1 MVKNR
6 GSTIELIALIVLFLG
21 ITTFTVAGFAARAWA
36 PPVASAHGAGVDSV
50 IRYLSISTGGILIV
64 GTLIIVW
71 LLWRYGR
78 GRPTGAPV
86 ASRRAERWWSLT
98 PVVVIAVLA
107 EVGVLAKGLPVW
119 EMLYGATPPE
129 ALVVEVTAQ
138 QFEWIVRYP
147 GADGVFGRSR
157 PALVDG
163 ATNPAGLDP
172 EDPAARD
179 DIVARGALHLP
190 VGRPVLLRLQARDVL
205 HSFSV
210 PAFRVKQDVVPGMVI
225 PTQFTPTIAGRYEI
239 ACAELCG
246 AAHYRMRGRVIVHT
260 PDEYAAWLSSQMGF
274 FQ

>member
-1 MVKNR
+1 
-6 GSTIELIALIVLFLG
+6 VL
-21 ITTFTVAGFAARAWA
+21 V
-36 PPVASAHGAGVDSV
+36 
-50 IRYLSISTGGILIV
+50 V
-64 GTLIIVW
+64 GTLVLVT
-71 LLWRYGR
+71 LLWRFGR
-78 GRPTGAPV
+78 GSPTPNGAATPR
-86 ASRRAERWWSLT
+86 SERWWSLT

-119 EMLYGATPPE
+119 EMLYGATPPD

-147 GADGVFGRSR
+147 GADGVYGRTQ

-163 ATNPAGLDP
+163 TNNPAGLDP
-172 EDPAARD
+172 DDPAGQD
-179 DIVARGALHLP
+179 DVVTRGALHLP

-205 HSFSV
+205 HSFSI

-225 PTQFTPTIAGRYEI
+225 PTQFVPTVVGRYEI

-246 AAHYRMRGRVIVHT
+246 AAHYRMRGRVFVHT
-260 PDEYAAWLSSQMGF
+260 REEYAAWLSSQVGF

>member
-1 MVKNR
+1 VKNR
-6 GSTIELIALIVLFLG
+6 ASTIELVALIVLFLG
-21 ITTFTVAGFAARAWA
+21 ITTFTVAGFAARVWA

-50 IRYLSISTGGILIV
+50 IHYLMLSTGGVLIV
-64 GTLIIVW
+64 GTLFLVA

-78 GRPTGAPV
+78 GRPAPTGAATP
-86 ASRRAERWWSLT
+86 RAERWWSLT
-98 PVVVIAVLA
+98 PVVAIAVLA

-119 EMLYGATPPE
+119 EMIYGAAPPE

-147 GADGVFGRSR
+147 GKDGVFGRTR
-157 PALVDG
+157 PDLVSG
-163 ATNPAGLDP
+163 VANPAGLD
-172 EDPAARD
+172 AADSAATD
-179 DIVARGALHLP
+179 DVVTRGALHLP
-190 VGRPVLLRLQARDVL
+190 AGRAVVARLQARDVL

-225 PTQFTPTIAGRYEI
+225 PTQFVPTIPGRYEI

-246 AAHYRMRGRVIVHT
+246 AAHYRMRGRVIVH
-260 PDEYAAWLSSQMGF
+260 PPEEYAAWLATQVGF